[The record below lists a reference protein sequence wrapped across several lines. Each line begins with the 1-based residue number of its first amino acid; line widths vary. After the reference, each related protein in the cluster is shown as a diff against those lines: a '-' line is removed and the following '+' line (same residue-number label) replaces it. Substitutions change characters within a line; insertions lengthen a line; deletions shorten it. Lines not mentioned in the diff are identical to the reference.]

1 MALSCYVK
9 SNGALKYEVKRAD
22 EESRGYI
29 LARMH
34 ARSVGRCEYSNY
46 WLGWAP
52 GKKGVAGGAAQYVE
66 QAVEVDH
73 RVEIQLFSLLMV
85 RASKALAGAARGYH
99 LPWSAGAQAWVAA
112 KANCVVNLAAVNAD
126 AHARKTAL
134 GIGFCKAVEEAL
146 ASDKLPLPYVEAH
159 YSARLLAQRGAKA
172 GVGALRATYAREL
185 AHTYVLLSLKMTRE
199 LPSAEDV
206 GEHGGAAVRVAGQSP
221 GRSWWAAWPRS
232 RRACA
237 TAVGLWGRCG
247 GGVNYGRLG
256 CNCYT
261 CLLCLNGCMQCMQ
274 GA

>member
-29 LARMH
+29 IARMH

-52 GKKGVAGGAAQYVE
+52 GKKGVGGGAAQYVE

-206 GEHGGAAVRVAGQSP
+206 GEHGVLLCEWLARVLGALGGLRGHAAGGLAPQQLDFGAAAG
-221 GRSWWAAWPRS
+221 GE
-232 RRACA
+232 
-237 TAVGLWGRCG
+237 
-247 GGVNYGRLG
+247 
-256 CNCYT
+256 
-261 CLLCLNGCMQCMQ
+261 
-274 GA
+274 